1 VSRALVALV
10 VAALAAPGAA
20 LAARPTG
27 ALLPSPT
34 APLDTRVPL
43 TARAAVAVLP
53 TRMPPG
59 VQVTNEQEVL
69 VDLAHDGRVVR
80 VRVRQRLT
88 LSGVGDYFFQVPAP
102 VRDVRALPESQGEP
116 GLRQGAVLWQG
127 FSPGERV
134 LAAEIELDPRAAARA
149 LPLAV
154 RRDGRRLVLRN
165 TTRVQGVAFAAAAR
179 RSVLLPVIRRIRSQA
194 AGGDRVGQPSVLV
207 DGPTSGRRLPVEA
220 PLGVRGTALAD
231 GGAVRRFR
239 LLLGGPA
246 PSTAAVAI
254 PAAGDFTLVVTPE
267 RRLPE
272 LDRVPVDATGGELLQ
287 LAQAALLRLARVH
300 QYNTFVSPTAGEGFT
315 PENAEVSAVYR
326 YRTVAA
332 TAAPAVAEEG
342 DDGTD
347 AGLLVLLAGASLF
360 LLGGCL
366 VAWAHL

>member
-1 VSRALVALV
+1 MRRALVPLA

-20 LAARPTG
+20 PAARSTG
-27 ALLPSPT
+27 ALLPAPT

-43 TARAAVAVLP
+43 TGGRVPILP

-69 VDLAHDGRVVR
+69 VDITREGRVVR

-102 VRDVRALPESQGEP
+102 VNDVRSLPGSEGEP
-116 GLRQGAVLWQG
+116 GLRRGAVLWQG

-134 LAAEIELDPRAAARA
+134 LAAELELDPQPAARA

-154 RRDGRRLVLRN
+154 RRESRRLVLRN

-179 RSVLLPVIRRIRSQA
+179 RSVLVPVLRRIRDRVAS
-194 AGGDRVGQPSVLV
+194 GDAVGQPSVV
-207 DGPTSGRRLPVEA
+207 VEGETTGREVPVEA
-220 PLGVRGTALAD
+220 PLSVR
-231 GGAVRRFR
+231 GAVRGGRSFR

-246 PSTAAVAI
+246 PATAVVAV
-254 PAAGDFTLVVTPE
+254 PADGDLTLVVTPE
-267 RRLPE
+267 QRVPE
-272 LDRVPVDATGGELLQ
+272 LERIPADATGEELLQ

-300 QYNTFVSPTAGEGFT
+300 QFDTFVSPTAGEGFL
-315 PENAEVSAVYR
+315 PEQAEASAVYR

-332 TAAPAVAEEG
+332 ATAAPAAEEE
-342 DDGTD
+342 DEGTD
-347 AGLLVLLAGASLF
+347 AALVVALAGGSVLLLVGCVLAWS
-360 LLGGCL
+360 
-366 VAWAHL
+366 HL

>member
-1 VSRALVALV
+1 MSRALVALV
-10 VAALAAPGAA
+10 VAALAVPGAA
-20 LAARPTG
+20 LAARSTG

-34 APLDTRVPL
+34 TPLDTRLPL
-43 TARAAVAVLP
+43 TTQVALPP

-69 VDLAHDGRVVR
+69 VDVTSDGRVVR

-102 VRDVRALPESQGEP
+102 VRDVRALPESQAEP
-116 GLRQGAVLWQG
+116 GLRRGAVLWQG

-134 LAAEIELDPRAAARA
+134 LAAELELDPRIAARA

-154 RRDGRRLVLRN
+154 RRESRRLVLRN
-165 TTRVQGVAFAAAAR
+165 TTRVQGVAFAASARRGVLVPVLRAIRERAAR
-179 RSVLLPVIRRIRSQA
+179 GEA
-194 AGGDRVGQPSVLV
+194 VGQPSVVV
-207 DGPTSGRRLPVEA
+207 DGPTTGRHLAVEA
-220 PLGVRGTALAD
+220 PLAVRGRARAD
-231 GGAVRRFR
+231 GGAVRNFR

-246 PSTAAVAI
+246 PATAAVAI
-254 PAAGDFTLVVTPE
+254 PAGAAFALVVTPE

-272 LDRVPVDATGGELLQ
+272 LERIPADATGGELLQ
-287 LAQAALLRLARVH
+287 LAQGALLRLARVH
-300 QYNTFVSPTAGEGFT
+300 QYDTFVAPTAGEGFSPT
-315 PENAEVSAVYR
+315 EAEASAVYR

-332 TAAPAVAEEG
+332 TAALAVPDEQ
-342 DDGTD
+342 DDG
-347 AGLLVLLAGASLF
+347 AGPGLVVLLAGGSLL